1 MLIDTL
7 IIGVGLS
14 GLALAAQ
21 LAAQRRDFLLVE
33 ARDAWAVAS

>member
-7 IIGVGLS
+7 IIGGGLS

-21 LAAQRRDFLLVE
+21 LAAQGRDFLLSRRVT
-33 ARDAWAVAS
+33 AWAVAS